1 MKKKLLSLV
10 LAGAMVASTS
20 VSAFAAVGDKE
31 EYTIDEKGK
40 DHQVTVT
47 GDVADSH
54 NEVVPGTITVT
65 VPTTMGFMVNS
76 TGELKGGN
84 ITVVNRSKDKV
95 EVVAQ
100 KFTDTTSDGK
110 IVVVKDSQLNEKI
123 KEGKTDKTKRYVSL
137 RLTGNGKSLNLVSN
151 TNDSSTGFVDEAGN
165 PITVVGANTSLG
177 KAWEKN
183 DLVLN
188 LEGRAKSTETDENYE
203 APTDAMNDQ
212 FNLLLKIQKATN

>member
-31 EYTIDEKGK
+31 YIIDEKGK

-47 GDVADSH
+47 GDVADSN

-76 TGELKGGN
+76 TGELQGGN
-84 ITVVNRSKDKV
+84 IRIVNRSKDKV
-95 EVVAQ
+95 KVVAQ

-110 IVVVKDSQLNEKI
+110 IVVVKDSELNDKI
-123 KEGKTDKTKRYVSL
+123 RDGKSDTTKRYVSL

-151 TNDSSTGFVDEAGN
+151 TAGNSTGFVNEAGS
-165 PITVVGANTSLG
+165 PVTVGTDTSLG
-177 KAWEKN
+177 EAWEEN
-183 DLVLN
+183 DLVLR
-188 LEGRAKSTETDENYE
+188 LEGRAKSTESDESYTP
-203 APTDAMNDQ
+203 PTDAMDDQ
-212 FNLLLKIQKATN
+212 FNLLLKIQKSS

>member
-20 VSAFAAVGDKE
+20 VSAFAAVGDT
-31 EYTIDEKGK
+31 EYTIGEKGTE
-40 DHQVTVT
+40 HQVTVT
-47 GDVADSH
+47 GDVTDSK

-76 TGELKGGN
+76 KGELQGGN

-110 IVVVKDSQLNEKI
+110 IVVVKDSDLNEKI
-123 KEGKTDKTKRYVSL
+123 KQGQSDTTKRYVSL
-137 RLTGNGKSLNLVSN
+137 RLTGNGKSVNLVSD
-151 TNDSSTGFVDEAGN
+151 TSVSSTGFVNEAGS
-165 PITVVGANTSLG
+165 TVTNASLG
-177 KAWEKN
+177 NAWENN
-183 DLVLN
+183 DLVLK
-188 LEGRAKSTETDENYE
+188 LEGRAKSTESGVDYS
-203 APTDAMNDQ
+203 APADAMNDQ